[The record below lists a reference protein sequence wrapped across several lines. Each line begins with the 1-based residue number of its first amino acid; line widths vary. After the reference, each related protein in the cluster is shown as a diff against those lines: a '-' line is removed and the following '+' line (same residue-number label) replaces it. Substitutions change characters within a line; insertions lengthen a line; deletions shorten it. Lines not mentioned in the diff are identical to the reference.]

1 MKINTLLSMFAPK
14 DVKFFPMLEE
24 TASVLSQSSTY
35 LQELFS
41 CENAEHRNELC
52 KLIKA
57 EEVKGD
63 KVTGSIIHE
72 LNNTFITP
80 FDREDVHAL
89 ADVMDDVI
97 DTINR
102 CAQKV
107 LLYQPTSFP
116 QHTVTLVD
124 IIKKGSEEIL
134 SAANELSNI
143 KKTDLRLRAHCKEI
157 KRLEEEAD
165 VVYEEAIMSLFKGA
179 TNDSY
184 SAVELIKLKEIIQEL
199 EKAVNKINST
209 GKVITTILV
218 KYA

>member
-1 MKINTLLSMFAPK
+1 MKINTLLSIFAPK

-24 TASVLSQSSTY
+24 TATILAQSSTY

-41 CENAEHRNELC
+41 CESEEHRNELC
-52 KLIKA
+52 RLIKA

-97 DTINR
+97 DVINR

-107 LLYQPTSFP
+107 LLYQPHSFP
-116 QHTVTLVD
+116 KHAISLVD
-124 IIKKGSEEIL
+124 IIRKGTEEIL
-134 SAANELSNI
+134 NAANELSNM

-165 VVYEEAIMSLFKGA
+165 VVYEEAIMCLFKEEK
-179 TNDSY
+179 S
-184 SAVELIKLKEIIQEL
+184 SVELIKLKEIIQEL
-199 EKAVNKINST
+199 EKAANKINST

>member
-1 MKINTLLSMFAPK
+1 
-14 DVKFFPMLEE
+14 
-24 TASVLSQSSTY
+24 
-35 LQELFS
+35 
-41 CENAEHRNELC
+41 LC
-52 KLIKA
+52 RLIKA

-97 DTINR
+97 DVINR

-107 LLYQPTSFP
+107 LLYQPHSFP
-116 QHTVTLVD
+116 KHAISLVD
-124 IIKKGSEEIL
+124 IIKKGTNEIL
-134 SAANELSNI
+134 SAANELSNM

-179 TNDSY
+179 AATNDTI
-184 SAVELIKLKEIIQEL
+184 ELIKLKEIIQEL
-199 EKAVNKINST
+199 EKAANKINST

>member
-24 TASVLSQSSTY
+24 TASILSQSAIY

-41 CENAEHRNELC
+41 CTDEERKNELC

-80 FDREDVHAL
+80 FDREDVHSL

-107 LLYQPTSFP
+107 LLYQPQSFP
-116 QHTVTLVD
+116 QHSVKLVE
-124 IIKKGSEEIL
+124 IIKKGSDEIL
-134 SAANELSNI
+134 NAANELSNM

-165 VVYEEAIMSLFKGA
+165 VVYEEAIISLFKGA
-179 TNDSY
+179 AVNNNT
-184 SAVELIKLKEIIQEL
+184 VELIKLKEIIQEL
-199 EKAVNKINST
+199 EKAANKINST
-209 GKVITTILV
+209 GKVIVTILV

>member
-1 MKINTLLSMFAPK
+1 MKINTLLSIFAPK
-14 DVKFFPMLEE
+14 DVKFFPLLEE
-24 TASVLSQSSTY
+24 TASILVQSSSL

-41 CENAEHRNELC
+41 STDADRRIELC
-52 KLIKA
+52 KLIKI

-63 KVTGSIIHE
+63 KVTGGIFKA

-97 DTINR
+97 DVMNR

-107 LLYQPTSFP
+107 LLYSPHRLP
-116 QHTVTLVD
+116 EYTVTLANIVR
-124 IIKKGSEEIL
+124 KGSDEIQ
-134 SAANELSNI
+134 SAVNELSNM
-143 KKTDLRLRAHCKEI
+143 KKTDFRLRSHCKEI

-165 VVYEEAIMSLFKGA
+165 AVYEEAIMSIFREE
-179 TNDSY
+179 TST
-184 SAVELIKLKEIIQEL
+184 VELIKLKEIIQEL
-199 EKAVNKINST
+199 EKTANKINST
-209 GKVITTILV
+209 GKVIKTILV